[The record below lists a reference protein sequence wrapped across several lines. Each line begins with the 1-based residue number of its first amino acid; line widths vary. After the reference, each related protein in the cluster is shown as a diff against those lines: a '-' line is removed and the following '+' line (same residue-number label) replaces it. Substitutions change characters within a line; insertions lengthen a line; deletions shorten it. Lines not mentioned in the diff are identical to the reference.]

1 MSWIKTINYEEAA
14 GQLKK
19 LYDRVKSRDH
29 HIDNI
34 LKVHSLRPHT
44 LLGHMTLYKNVLHHQ
59 NNTLPARFLE
69 IIGIYVSILNDCT
82 YCIEH
87 HSAGLRKLLG
97 DKERAGKIISAL
109 KEGSFHSAV
118 DEKKAG
124 ALAYVRKLN
133 DEPGSINESDIQ
145 QLRDLGFTDGEILE
159 INQVAAY
166 FSYANRTVSG
176 LGVTIK
182 GDILGLS
189 PRDSKN
195 PENWHHE

>member
-1 MSWIKTINYEEAA
+1 MSWIKTINYEEAS
-14 GQLKK
+14 GELKK

-87 HSAGLRKLLG
+87 HSAGLRKLM
-97 DKERAGKIISAL
+97 DENEQAGKIISAL
-109 KEGSFHSAV
+109 NEGPLASV
-118 DEKKAG
+118 LDENEAG
-124 ALAYVRKLN
+124 ALNYVEKLN
-133 DEPGSINESDIQ
+133 NDPGSIDESDIRK
-145 QLRDLGFTDGEILE
+145 LRDRGFTDGEILE
-159 INQVAAY
+159 INQVTAY

-176 LGVTIK
+176 LGVTAK

-189 PRDSKN
+189 PRDSNN
-195 PENWHHE
+195 PDNWRHE